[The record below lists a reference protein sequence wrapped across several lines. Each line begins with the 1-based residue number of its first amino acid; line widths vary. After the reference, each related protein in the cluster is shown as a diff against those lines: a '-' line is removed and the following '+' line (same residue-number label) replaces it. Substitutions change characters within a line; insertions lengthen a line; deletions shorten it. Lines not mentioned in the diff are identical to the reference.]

1 MNAEK
6 KLREVQEATL
16 GEEKIGE
23 FLEALSSKA
32 PVPSGGGVA
41 ALSASLAFSLALM
54 VGNLTLGKKKYA
66 DYEERLKSRMQE
78 GRRLALRLAKADEE
92 VFIPLSKLYSM
103 PKETE
108 EEKKVYRER
117 MEECL
122 DHASLVPLELLQL
135 CSSTAESLLELAKE
149 GSKLAVSDVGI
160 AASLFLTA
168 MRGSALNVRINTHLM
183 QNEERKKEREKAVD
197 EALESCTLF
206 EQTYREAEKRI

>member
-1 MNAEK
+1 
-6 KLREVQEATL
+6 
-16 GEEKIGE
+16 
-23 FLEALSSKA
+23 
-32 PVPSGGGVA
+32 
-41 ALSASLAFSLALM
+41 
-54 VGNLTLGKKKYA
+54 
-66 DYEERLKSRMQE
+66 
-78 GRRLALRLAKADEE
+78 
-92 VFIPLSKLYSM
+92 
-103 PKETE
+103 
-108 EEKKVYRER
+108 

-122 DHASLVPLELLQL
+122 DHASLAPLELLQL

-183 QNEERKKEREKAVD
+183 QNEERKREREKAVD